1 MDIMDLQSAF
11 TSKKEDSGW
20 GTGILFGGV
29 TLVLVIL
36 AFFALNY
43 FNILSLSEL
52 YPKTLGWLPRATST
66 SSKVTAQPQVSPKT
80 PGPSNPSTL
89 PLDNPLVQSAVVYY
103 RVLGNVKKVTPAGD
117 GFMIEVSSANV
128 TAPLQLKSTKSTIF
142 RIRGTDTS
150 FDPTTIKPTE
160 EVELL
165 VVEDIKTKVIEINQ
179 LVVSR

>member
-1 MDIMDLQSAF
+1 MDGASSYIPQ
-11 TSKKEDSGW
+11 KESDSGW
-20 GTGILFGGV
+20 ETGLLFGGI
-29 TLVLVIL
+29 TLVLVIM
-36 AFFALNY
+36 AFFSLNY
-43 FNILSLSEL
+43 FNILSLSDL

-66 SSKVTAQPQVSPKT
+66 SSKVTAQPQLSPKT
-80 PGPSNPSTL
+80 SGPSNPSTL

-128 TAPLQLKSTKSTIF
+128 TTPLQLKSTKSTIF
-142 RIRGTDTS
+142 RTRGTDTS

-165 VVEDIKTKVIEINQ
+165 VVEDLKTKSIEINQ
-179 LVVSR
+179 MVVSR